1 MVHLNDMKQS
11 QSSGLQLLGISLPT
25 SSSSTPS
32 AEVIIQILKS
42 NSFSRSLMKKNFFT
56 PLDKKVPLYQIIL
69 DDFKT
74 ENNNVNIYRQKKLF
88 KKK

>member
-1 MVHLNDMKQS
+1 MKQS
-11 QSSGLQLLGISLPT
+11 QSSGLMSSLGISLPT

-42 NSFSRSLMKKNFFT
+42 NSFSRSLMEKEFFLT

-74 ENNNVNIYRQKKLF
+74 ENNNVNI
-88 KKK
+88 